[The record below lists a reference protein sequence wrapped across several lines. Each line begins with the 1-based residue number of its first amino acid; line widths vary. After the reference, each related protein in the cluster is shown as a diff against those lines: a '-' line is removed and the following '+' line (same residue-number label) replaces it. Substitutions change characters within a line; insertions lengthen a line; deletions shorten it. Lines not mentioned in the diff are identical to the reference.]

1 MKLTRSLAEKIVCSR
16 CFSIKFPP
24 NTDQG
29 PLDSINQ
36 IRHDDTRRQMLS
48 CWRTCMSYR
57 NAVDVLTIAARAAS
71 LRGVSLAEIEE
82 ILERD
87 YRTAQ
92 RIISALALLF
102 PELEKLKDEDS
113 GKARWKLPHKEIAP
127 LLTPTADEL
136 AALALVEEMFVL
148 FRCCLRSHDVVSR

>member
-92 RIISALALLF
+92 RSEEHTSELQSLMRISYAVF
-102 PELEKLKDEDS
+102 CLKQ
-113 GKARWKLPHKEIAP
+113 KKKKKQ
-127 LLTPTADEL
+127 TN
-136 AALALVEEMFVL
+136 
-148 FRCCLRSHDVVSR
+148 